1 MVSQLQTIKLF
12 TCKPKMPK
20 QFQYILLISILLCLF
35 PAAGATQ
42 VPFPLNHSLNLQ
54 LENQL
59 YNGKDITFTSLKP
72 LYPYDIAEGY
82 DLDSLLYPE
91 IYRNYHPHN
100 RSWFNRKLLYEDFY
114 VKDTSDIRLE
124 INPAINLSGL
134 QNTTGNKDLLY
145 TNTRAVRAHAN
156 FMDRVYVTT
165 MFYENQKF
173 FPDYLNQ
180 FYKNYRVIPGYG
192 WSKSF
197 KQGGRDYYWASGQLA
212 YRPDENNTLVAGHGK
227 QFVGNGYRSMLLSD
241 VPYQFPHLQYMYKD
255 ENLQYS
261 KTVALLKSRLDIENP
276 VRPGEEKT
284 GVFHYVSAGIGD
296 HLELGLFEGTIVNNP
311 DSSGNYNFYAGYV
324 NPMPLLNSL
333 LPFNNME
340 THSLVGLNVHYRP
353 VHALSLYGQLALDQP
368 VKHSSQVPSS
378 EKWSGQLGIKLY
390 EPFQINNL
398 VINSEFNLAASSSYG
413 DMDPKLS
420 YTHYHQPLAHLQG
433 GNFTEFVNILHYR
446 KNRFSLHA
454 EMLWSRYGNTSTN
467 IHSGKHIQLSS
478 ESIVQGNKAGQ
489 FLQGEIT
496 RLRFMEI
503 QLAWLINP
511 AYDMKLFAGYRLRE
525 ESNQEA
531 ATSNAFISFG
541 IKTSLLNTYYD
552 F

>member
-1 MVSQLQTIKLF
+1 MS
-12 TCKPKMPK
+12 K
-20 QFQYILLISILLCLF
+20 QKQSILILLSLFILPVLGT
-35 PAAGATQ
+35 AQ

-59 YNGKDITFTSLKP
+59 YNRKDITFTSLKP
-72 LYPYDIAEGY
+72 LHPYDIAKGY
-82 DLDSLLYPE
+82 DLDSLLYPD
-91 IYRNYHPHN
+91 IYRNFNPRN

-114 VKDTSDIRLE
+114 VKDSTNIRME

-134 QNTTGNKDLLY
+134 KNTTGNKDLLY

-192 WSKSF
+192 WAKSF

-241 VPYQFPHLQYMYKD
+241 VPYQFPHIQYMYKD
-255 ENLQYS
+255 KNLQYS

-284 GVFHYVSAGIGD
+284 GVFHYVAAGIGN

-311 DSSGNYNFYAGYV
+311 DSSGNYSFYAGYV

-340 THSLVGLNVHYRP
+340 THSLVGLNVHYKP
-353 VHALSLYGQLALDQP
+353 THAFSLYGQLALDQP
-368 VKHSSQVPSS
+368 FKKSNGIPQSD
-378 EKWSGQLGIKLY
+378 KWSGQLGIKLF

-398 VINSEFNLAASSSYG
+398 IINSEFNLAAPSSYG

-420 YTHYHQPLAHLQG
+420 YTHYHQPLAHVQG
-433 GNFTEFVNILHYR
+433 GNFAELVNILHYR
-446 KNRFSLHA
+446 KNRFSIQA
-454 EMLWSRYGNTSTN
+454 EMLWSQYGNTSVN
-467 IHSGKHIQLSS
+467 IHSGKHIQLSDEYFTQQN
-478 ESIVQGNKAGQ
+478 ESSQ
-489 FLQGEIT
+489 FLQGDIA
-496 RLRFMEI
+496 RLRLFEV
-503 QLAWLINP
+503 QLGWLINP

-525 ESNQEA
+525 ETIQETS
-531 ATSNAFISFG
+531 TSNAFISFG